1 MISFFPHVVIQFMNN
16 ALKKSHED
24 ILLQPIRRS
33 IQPYVCNPLG
43 ENKLYYS
50 AIESIANQGSY

>member
-1 MISFFPHVVIQFMNN
+1 MNK
-16 ALKKSHED
+16 ALKNSHED